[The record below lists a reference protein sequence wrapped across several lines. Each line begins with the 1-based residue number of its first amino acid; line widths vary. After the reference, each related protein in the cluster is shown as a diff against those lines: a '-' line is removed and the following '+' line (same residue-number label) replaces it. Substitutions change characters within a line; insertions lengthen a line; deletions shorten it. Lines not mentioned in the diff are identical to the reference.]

1 MKINTD
7 KITII
12 KNTIHD
18 IWQNSIGENKMNITF
33 PTHYLNN
40 KKRMA
45 KIICVLVLLI
55 STLSIIGLN
64 SATAEEINANM
75 YAPILYFE
83 GQETCFPIDATYHI
97 DNSKLYVHDGETA
110 TLIDDEP
117 TVPELATYTESAFF
131 LDNTQ
136 GSSKD
141 ANSIISHYQQT
152 KNDYDIIV
160 YYHQSNHQGKTVLQ
174 YWFFYAYNNG
184 ELNVHEG
191 DWEMIQLIIESN
203 TPTTAM
209 YSQHHS
215 GQQLTWAEVDTTS
228 THPHV
233 YVSRG
238 SHANYF
244 RSFSGKLGIASDTVG
259 NNGVILTDENYQL
272 VELSDQ
278 EWLSFAGRW
287 GEMQQVE
294 DTLLGFSGPFGPAF
308 REDGNMWNNPVEWGE
323 SLPELN
329 TSLLPVEWFL
339 YNFVTIFFVITALSI
354 GLLCFRLYRRSKD
367 HGFGPRFF
375 SSLYIDGV
383 NIHSLGNILF
393 FAGIAVAIIGLT
405 LPWYSISADVTVE
418 GYTTE
423 GFIDFLSID
432 GLNGVQITYPGA
444 NGPIAIGSFILPFSL
459 IIAIGFVFT
468 FFKAIGVQKSNV
480 LGRTYLWRGISLIIP
495 FIILLIVIFSL
506 GSIIPSMVSDDMGS
520 NEITTLFSSV
530 SKNPISG
537 SETIAL
543 SDGGVSGDI
552 DMIWGLGTGGYLML
566 LAGIILLTGGILL
579 ITARK
584 TFY

>member
-1 MKINTD
+1 
-7 KITII
+7 
-12 KNTIHD
+12 
-18 IWQNSIGENKMNITF
+18 MNIIF

-40 KKRMA
+40 KKRMI
-45 KIICVLVLLI
+45 KIICFLVLI
-55 STLSIIGLN
+55 VSTISIIGLN
-64 SATAEEINANM
+64 SASAEEIKPEM

-110 TLIDDEP
+110 TLVDDTP
-117 TVPELATYTESAFF
+117 TISELSTYTEAGFF
-131 LDNTQ
+131 LDNIQ

-141 ANSIISHYQQT
+141 ATSIISHYQQT
-152 KNDYDIIV
+152 KNDYETIV
-160 YYHQSNHQGKTVLQ
+160 YYHQSDQQGKTILQ
-174 YWFFYAYNNG
+174 YWIFYAYNNG

-191 DWEMIQLIIESN
+191 DWEMIQLIFESN
-203 TPTTAM
+203 TPITAM

-215 GQQLTWAEVDTTS
+215 GQQLNWAEVDTTS

-244 RSFSGKLGIASDTVG
+244 RSFSGKLGVASDIVG
-259 NNGVILTDENYQL
+259 NDGVILTNEHYQL
-272 VELSDQ
+272 VELNDQ

-308 REDGNMWNNPVEWGE
+308 REDGNMWNNPLGWGE
-323 SLPELN
+323 NLPVLN
-329 TSLLPVEWFL
+329 TSLLPVEWLL
-339 YNFVTIFFVITALSI
+339 YHFVTLFFVITALSV
-354 GLLCFRLYRRSKD
+354 GLLCFKLYRRSKD

-375 SSLYIDGV
+375 SSLYIDGI
-383 NIHSLGNILF
+383 NTHSIGNILF
-393 FAGIAVAIIGLT
+393 FAGIAIAIIGLM
-405 LPWYSISADVTVE
+405 LPWYSVSAEIAVE
-418 GYTTE
+418 GYSTE

-468 FFKAIGVQKSNV
+468 IFKAIGVQKSNV
-480 LGRTYLWRGISLIIP
+480 LGRTYLWRGISLIVP
-495 FIILLIVIFSL
+495 FILLIIVIFSL
-506 GSIIPSMVSDDMGS
+506 GSIIPSMVSEDMGE
-520 NEITTLFSSV
+520 NEITTLFSSL
-530 SKNPISG
+530 SQNPISG

-543 SDGGVSGDI
+543 SDGGMSGNI
-552 DMIWGLGTGGYLML
+552 DMIWGLGNGGYLML

>member
-1 MKINTD
+1 
-7 KITII
+7 
-12 KNTIHD
+12 
-18 IWQNSIGENKMNITF
+18 MNITF
-33 PTHYLNN
+33 QTHYTNN
-40 KKRMA
+40 NKRMA
-45 KIICVLVLLI
+45 KIICFLVLLI
-55 STLSIIGLN
+55 STVSIIGLN
-64 SATAEEINANM
+64 SASAEEINANM

-97 DNSKLYVHDGETA
+97 DNSELYVHDGTTS
-110 TLIDDEP
+110 TLIDETP
-117 TVPELATYTESAFF
+117 TISELDNYTESTFF
-131 LDNTQ
+131 LDNAQ

-160 YYHQSNHQGKTVLQ
+160 YYHQSNQQGKTILQ

-203 TPTTAM
+203 KPTTAM

-215 GQQLTWAEVDTTS
+215 GQQLNWAEVDTTS

-259 NNGVILTDENYQL
+259 NNGMILTNENYQL

-287 GEMQQVE
+287 GEMQPVE
-294 DTLLGFSGPFGPAF
+294 DTFLGFSGPFGPAF
-308 REDGNMWNNPVEWGE
+308 RENGNMWNNPVGWGE
-323 SLPELN
+323 NLPELN

-339 YNFVTIFFVITALSI
+339 YNFVTLFFVITALSI
-354 GLLCFRLYRRSKD
+354 GLLFFRLYRRSKG
-367 HGFGPRFF
+367 HGFGPRFL

-383 NIHSLGNILF
+383 NIHSIGNILF
-393 FAGIAVAIIGLT
+393 FAAIAVAIIGLT
-405 LPWYSISADVTVE
+405 LPWYSVSAAVTIE

-432 GLNGVQITYPGA
+432 GLNGVQIAYPGA

-480 LGRTYLWRGISLIIP
+480 LGRTYLWRGISLITP
-495 FIILLIVIFSL
+495 FIILLIIIFSL
-506 GSIIPSMVSDDMGS
+506 GSIIPSMVSEDMGS
-520 NEITTLFSSV
+520 NEITTLFSSL
-530 SKNPISG
+530 SQNPISG
-537 SETIAL
+537 SETISL
-543 SDGGVSGDI
+543 SDGAMSGNV

>member
-40 KKRMA
+40 GKRMA
-45 KIICVLVLLI
+45 KIICVLFLLI

-329 TSLLPVEWFL
+329 TSLLPFEWFL